1 MSTSDCSMPG
11 VFGIALCT
19 LTISNNRLAKS
30 PDQYFFLT
38 RTAGQFR
45 EKHSS
50 DERFVEQDYP
60 YPGGNLF
67 SLPSGGA
74 LFIRD
79 PHRKV
84 SSDQLNGGRLAEF
97 TQRDC
102 DLIRPFLKE
111 NEKLFRISVK
121 NDLLTVQVRILDPS
135 QVYRKI
141 APIALQELA

>member
-1 MSTSDCSMPG
+1 
-11 VFGIALCT
+11 
-19 LTISNNRLAKS
+19 
-30 PDQYFFLT
+30 
-38 RTAGQFR
+38 
-45 EKHSS
+45 
-50 DERFVEQDYP
+50 
-60 YPGGNLF
+60 
-67 SLPSGGA
+67 
-74 LFIRD
+74 
-79 PHRKV
+79 
-84 SSDQLNGGRLAEF
+84 LAEF